1 MYTQQT
7 VINDALNLLR
17 GKLVRFILEDGD
29 MRMIAN
35 LVAAA
40 DELGLE
46 YDPEG
51 MVYRMP
57 EQQKKGM
64 TRQQLAKELEPGLN
78 ALFGAEYSRIELT
91 EEERA
96 ELYALKKKR
105 GRPKKNP
112 ETPTVKRKRGRPRK
126 DAK

>member
-57 EQQKKGM
+57 E
-64 TRQQLAKELEPGLN
+64 
-78 ALFGAEYSRIELT
+78 
-91 EEERA
+91 
-96 ELYALKKKR
+96 
-105 GRPKKNP
+105 PKP
-112 ETPTVKRKRGRPRK
+112 EVKRKRGRPRK